1 MKKLHTKKRRINS
14 KKGISMVLAMA
25 LVAVLFLSTTT
36 FLSIAMLQQKETGTT
51 MNSRQAYVSAKSA
64 LDIAKELL
72 NDGKLSLPDSG
83 SLYYVFYYVEG
94 DPEVHV
100 EKFNSSEAALN
111 WINDPANASYTIIG
125 NAYIKITKNSDGSYT
140 MTAVGKE
147 NKYDY
152 SVDGNTGDLSTKFDV
167 KYNLAEKEETANLTM
182 KQKSITTP
190 TGNKFL
196 MLGDQ
201 ASFSLLRSVRQ
212 TVNDGGTTFRTLQNS
227 FLDKD
232 KKTIIYE
239 PKTEAGSTPLTTCF
253 PLVFDKAVKC
263 ISNGDSRLKFTAYDN
278 GIYFLGNYNGTELN
292 NDYKSEDDE
301 FNNPGDISLYTN
313 SNTYGTALEC
323 KYLVIGGNM
332 VCRPASGASG
342 ITLKYSGSS
351 YDTDKGVVIYFTKD
365 CKLMTYRKDEHG
377 NECNTSLDYQK
388 GYYYINLG
396 KNNTPVDLF
405 STKATSITTDSE
417 EYKRVSSIDMYS
429 SMVETDG
436 ELKGKLKDIHSAYE
450 GACEND
456 KAKVDILHSNGTFNA
471 DPNLSSFSNT
481 PRTENTINKGWKDY
495 YIYCAPSEMPTANGY
510 YDMYSGKEFN
520 YLWYNIKPM
529 VFDRTVDMS
538 IRSSNIT
545 LSIGPDEKETVYY
558 NKNGNPHSFN
568 QSNLPTNVATDS
580 DTVTFTARDSGKTA
594 QANGNQYVGEDS
606 NKIIQ
611 KDRSAHFRVKPYW
624 GEKSFTLKVVNDFI
638 VEMSDGKTYTI
649 KADDY
654 TDIPEYIEKNTDNNP
669 KDGLDLFSDTA
680 KKYFESHSTSRV
692 DSNSSSIKWV
702 EDNAINTSV
711 DSSNLD
717 QSSSVVNFKAT
728 GGGTL
733 KEDGTYKGRAIYCDF
748 GNGSSGKD
756 AIVTYGNNATLKAD
770 VVSIGA
776 DLLERKDGKGLK
788 INTYSAHNE
797 STCVVDGNPIDG
809 SMLQITRKTT
819 LKFNDTD
826 ADSITLSPGY
836 YFFPGITSDFDILSK
851 AFWEKWNSNPYYKA
865 EKLGDGTKT
874 YKKVFVT
881 TKMDPVD
888 FEGKYF

>member
-83 SLYYVFYYVEG
+83 SLYYVFYYIEG

-100 EKFNSSEAALN
+100 EKFNSSELALK
-111 WINDPANASYTIIG
+111 WINDPAHASYTIIG
-125 NAYIKITKNSDGSYT
+125 NAYIKITKNADGSYT

-152 SVDGNTGDLSTKFDV
+152 SGDGNIGDLSTKFDV
-167 KYNLAEKEETANLTM
+167 KYNLVEKEDTANLTM

-201 ASFSLLRSVRQ
+201 TSFSLLRSVRK
-212 TVNDGGTTFRTLQNS
+212 TLNEGDTTFRTLQSYDTDNE
-227 FLDKD
+227 
-232 KKTIIYE
+232 KKSIIYI
-239 PKTEAGSTPLTTCF
+239 PKNEAGNTPLTTCF
-253 PLVFDKAVKC
+253 PLVFDKTVKST
-263 ISNGDSRLKFTAYDN
+263 SNGDSRLKFTAYDN
-278 GIYFLGNYNGTELN
+278 GIYFLGNYTGPKITS
-292 NDYKSEDDE
+292 DYNSEAVDVS
-301 FNNPGDISLYTN
+301 FYTN
-313 SNTYGTALEC
+313 SDAYGTALEC

-332 VCRPASGASG
+332 VCRPATGESG

-351 YDTDKGVVIYFTKD
+351 YDTDKGVVIYFTKN
-365 CKLMTYRKDEHG
+365 CKLMTYNNSNQITKTVE
-377 NECNTSLDYQK
+377 YKK

-396 KNNTPVDLF
+396 DNNTAVDLF
-405 STKATSITTDSE
+405 SESTKASAKEITTNSE
-417 EYKRVSSIDMYS
+417 EYKRVNSIDMYS
-429 SMVETDG
+429 SMVDT
-436 ELKGKLKDIHSAYE
+436 KGKLKDIHSAYE
-450 GACEND
+450 GEYE
-456 KAKVDILHSNGTFNA
+456 KGKERVDILNESGTFTA
-471 DPNLSSFSNT
+471 VPNSNSYSNT
-481 PRTENTINKGWKDY
+481 VRTTFTKGWQDY
-495 YIYCAPSEMPTANGY
+495 YIYCAPSEMPTASGY

-520 YLWYNIKPM
+520 YLWYNINPM
-529 VFDRTVDMS
+529 EFNGNVDMS
-538 IRSSNIT
+538 IHSSNIT

-558 NKNGNPHSFN
+558 NNQIKNSNGNPYFPYSFN
-568 QSNLPTNVATDS
+568 QTILPTDKFATDS
-580 DTVTFTARDSGKTA
+580 NTTKFTAEG
-594 QANGNQYVGEDS
+594 S
-606 NKIIQ
+606 NIIKQ
-611 KDRSAHFRVKPYW
+611 INSSASFSVKPYW
-624 GEKSFTLKVVNDFI
+624 NEKSFTLKVVNDFI
-638 VEMSDGKTYTI
+638 VQMSDGTSYTI

-654 TDIPEYIEKNTDNNP
+654 TDIPET
-669 KDGLDLFSDTA
+669 GLNLFSNDA
-680 KKYFESHSTSRV
+680 KKYFEDHSTSRV

-717 QSSSVVNFKAT
+717 QSSSVINFKAT
-728 GGGTL
+728 CGGTL
-733 KEDGTYKGRAIYCDF
+733 KEDSTYKGRAIYCDF

-776 DLLERKDGKGLK
+776 DLLEIKDGKGLK

-819 LKFNDTD
+819 LKFNDD
-826 ADSITLSPGY
+826 NANSITLSPGY
-836 YFFPGITSDFDILSK
+836 YFFPGITGDFDILSK
-851 AFWEKWNSNPYYKA
+851 AFWEKWSSSNPYYKA
-865 EKLGDGTKT
+865 EKLGDGTKA
-874 YKKVFVT
+874 YKKVTVT

>member
-14 KKGISMVLAMA
+14 KKGISMVLAIA
-25 LVAVLFLSTTT
+25 LAAVLFLSTTT

-64 LDIAKELL
+64 LDIAEELL

-83 SLYYVFYYVEG
+83 SLYYVFYYIEG

-100 EKFNSSEAALN
+100 EKFNSSEEALK

-125 NAYIKITKNSDGSYT
+125 NAYIKITKNADGSYT

-152 SVDGNTGDLSTKFDV
+152 SGDGNTGDLSTKFDV
-167 KYNLAEKEETANLTM
+167 KYNLAEEEETANLTM
-182 KQKSITTP
+182 KQKTITTP

-201 ASFSLLRSVRQ
+201 ASFSLLSSVRKA
-212 TVNDGGTTFRTLQNS
+212 VSDGDAGFRTLQGYDTDN
-227 FLDKD
+227 D
-232 KKTIIYE
+232 KKSIIYI
-239 PKTEAGSTPLTTCF
+239 PKNEADGTPLTTCF

-263 ISNGDSRLKFTAYDN
+263 TSVSNSRLKFTAYDN
-278 GIYFLGNYNGTELN
+278 GIYFLGNYTGQNIA
-292 NDYKSEDDE
+292 NDYNSEAV
-301 FNNPGDISLYTN
+301 DISLYTN
-313 SNTYGTALEC
+313 SDTYGTALEC

-332 VCRPASGASG
+332 VCRPAGGASG

-351 YDTDKGVVIYFTKD
+351 YNTDKGVVVYFTKD
-365 CKLMTYRKDEHG
+365 CKLMTYNNSKQIT
-377 NECNTSLDYQK
+377 NTVVYPK
-388 GYYYINLG
+388 GYYYFDLG
-396 KNNTPVDLF
+396 DNNTPVDLF
-405 STKATSITTDSE
+405 SVSDVESHKITTNSE
-417 EYKRVSSIDMYS
+417 KYKRVSSIDMYS
-429 SMVETDG
+429 SLVDTTTG
-436 ELKGKLKDIHSAYE
+436 ELKDIHSAYE
-450 GACEND
+450 GECEKD
-456 KAKVDILHSNGTFNA
+456 KAKVDILYSNGTFNT
-471 DPNLSSFSNT
+471 DPQSSSFSNQK
-481 PRTENTINKGWKDY
+481 RENFNEGWNDY
-495 YIYCAPSEMPTANGY
+495 YIYCSPSEMPTAGGH
-510 YDMYSGKEFN
+510 YDMYSGKEFS

-529 VFDRTVDMS
+529 IINASADMS
-538 IRSSNIT
+538 IRSRIIT
-545 LSIGPDEKETVYY
+545 LSIGPDENETVYY
-558 NKNGNPHSFN
+558 NNKGTPHSFN
-568 QSNLPTNVATDS
+568 QTNLPTKVATDS

-594 QANGNQYVGEDS
+594 QANNNKYEGEDS

-611 KDRSAHFRVKPYW
+611 KNSSASFSVKPYW
-624 GEKSFTLKVVNDFI
+624 GETAFTLKVVNDFI
-638 VEMSDGKTYTI
+638 VQMYDGTSYTI

-654 TDIPEYIEKNTDNNP
+654 TDIPET
-669 KDGLDLFSDTA
+669 GLNLFTDTA
-680 KKYFESHSTSRV
+680 KKYFEGHSTSRV

-717 QSSSVVNFKAT
+717 QSSSVINFKAT
-728 GGGTL
+728 CGGTL
-733 KEDGTYKGRAIYCDF
+733 KDDTYKGKAIYCDF

-776 DLLERKDGKGLK
+776 DLLEIKDGKGLK
-788 INTYSAHNE
+788 INTYSAHKD

-819 LKFNDTD
+819 LKFNDD
-826 ADSITLSPGY
+826 NANSITLSPGY
-836 YFFPGITSDFDILSK
+836 YFFPGITGDFDILSK
-851 AFWEKWNSNPYYKA
+851 AFWEKWSSSNPYYKA
-865 EKLGDGTKT
+865 EKLGDGTKA
-874 YKKVFVT
+874 YKKVIVT

>member
-14 KKGISMVLAMA
+14 KKGISMVLAIA
-25 LVAVLFLSTTT
+25 LAAVLFLSTTT

-64 LDIAKELL
+64 LDIAEELL

-100 EKFNSSEAALN
+100 EKFNSSELALK
-111 WINDPANASYTIIG
+111 WINNPSHASYTIIG
-125 NAYIKITKNSDGSYT
+125 NAYIKITKNADGSYT

-152 SVDGNTGDLSTKFDV
+152 SGDGNTGDLSTKFDV
-167 KYNLAEKEETANLTM
+167 KYNLVEKEEIANLTM
-182 KQKSITTP
+182 KQKTITSP

-201 ASFSLLRSVRQ
+201 TSFSLLRSVRK
-212 TVNDGGTTFRTLQNS
+212 TLNEGDTTFRTLQSYDTDNE
-227 FLDKD
+227 
-232 KKTIIYE
+232 KKSIIYI
-239 PKTEAGSTPLTTCF
+239 PKNEAGNTPLTTCF
-253 PLVFDKAVKC
+253 PLVFDKTVKST
-263 ISNGDSRLKFTAYDN
+263 SNGDSRLKFTAYDN
-278 GIYFLGNYNGTELN
+278 GIYFLGNYTGPKITS
-292 NDYKSEDDE
+292 DYNSEAVDV
-301 FNNPGDISLYTN
+301 SYYTN
-313 SNTYGTALEC
+313 SDAYGTALEC

-332 VCRPASGASG
+332 VCRPATGESG

-351 YDTDKGVVIYFTKD
+351 YDTDKGVVIYFTKN
-365 CKLMTYRKDEHG
+365 CKLMTYNNSNQITKTVE
-377 NECNTSLDYQK
+377 YKK

-396 KNNTPVDLF
+396 DNNTAVDLF
-405 STKATSITTDSE
+405 SESTKASAKEITTNSE
-417 EYKRVSSIDMYS
+417 EYKRVNSIDMYS
-429 SMVETDG
+429 SMVDT
-436 ELKGKLKDIHSAYE
+436 KGKLKDIHSAYE
-450 GACEND
+450 GEYE
-456 KAKVDILHSNGTFNA
+456 KGKERVDILNESGTFTA
-471 DPNLSSFSNT
+471 VPNSNSYSNT
-481 PRTENTINKGWKDY
+481 VRTTFTKGWQDY
-495 YIYCAPSEMPTANGY
+495 YIYCAPSEMPTASGY

-520 YLWYNIKPM
+520 YLWYNINPM
-529 VFDRTVDMS
+529 EFNGNVDMS
-538 IRSSNIT
+538 IHSSNIT

-558 NKNGNPHSFN
+558 NNQIKNSNGNPYFPYSFN
-568 QSNLPTNVATDS
+568 QTILPTDKFATDS
-580 DTVTFTARDSGKTA
+580 NTTKFTAEG
-594 QANGNQYVGEDS
+594 S
-606 NKIIQ
+606 NKIKQ
-611 KDRSAHFRVKPYW
+611 NNSSASFSVKPYW
-624 GEKSFTLKVVNDFI
+624 NEKSFTLKVVNDFI
-638 VEMSDGKTYTI
+638 VQMSDGTSYTI

-654 TDIPEYIEKNTDNNP
+654 TDIPET
-669 KDGLDLFSDTA
+669 GLNLFSNDA
-680 KKYFESHSTSRV
+680 KKYFEDHSTSRV

-717 QSSSVVNFKAT
+717 QSSSVINFKAT
-728 GGGTL
+728 CGGTL
-733 KEDGTYKGRAIYCDF
+733 KEDSTYKGRAIYCDF

-776 DLLERKDGKGLK
+776 DLLEIKDGKGLK

-819 LKFNDTD
+819 LKFNDD
-826 ADSITLSPGY
+826 NANSITLSPGY
-836 YFFPGITSDFDILSK
+836 YFFPGITGDFDILSK
-851 AFWEKWNSNPYYKA
+851 AFWEKWSSSNPYYKA
-865 EKLGDGTKT
+865 EKLGDGTKA
-874 YKKVFVT
+874 YKKVTVT

>member
-14 KKGISMVLAMA
+14 KKGISMVLAIA
-25 LVAVLFLSTTT
+25 LAAVLFLSTTT

-83 SLYYVFYYVEG
+83 SLYYVFYYIEG

-100 EKFNSSEAALN
+100 EKFNSSELALK
-111 WINDPANASYTIIG
+111 WINNPSHASYTIIG
-125 NAYIKITKNSDGSYT
+125 NAYIKITKNTDGSYT

-152 SVDGNTGDLSTKFDV
+152 SGDGNTGDLSTKFDV
-167 KYNLAEKEETANLTM
+167 KYNLVEKEEIANLTM
-182 KQKSITTP
+182 KQKTITSP

-201 ASFSLLRSVRQ
+201 TSFSLLRSVRK
-212 TVNDGGTTFRTLQNS
+212 TLNEGDTTFRTLQSYDTDNE
-227 FLDKD
+227 
-232 KKTIIYE
+232 KKSIIYI
-239 PKTEAGSTPLTTCF
+239 PKNEAGNTPLTTCF
-253 PLVFDKAVKC
+253 PLVFDKTVKST
-263 ISNGDSRLKFTAYDN
+263 SNCDSRLKFTAYDN
-278 GIYFLGNYNGTELN
+278 GIYFLGNYTGPKITS
-292 NDYKSEDDE
+292 DYNSEAVDVS
-301 FNNPGDISLYTN
+301 FYTN
-313 SNTYGTALEC
+313 SDAYGTALEC

-332 VCRPASGASG
+332 VCRPATGESG

-351 YDTDKGVVIYFTKD
+351 YDTDKGVVIYFTKN
-365 CKLMTYRKDEHG
+365 CKLMTYNNSNQITKTVE
-377 NECNTSLDYQK
+377 YKK

-396 KNNTPVDLF
+396 DNNTAVDLF
-405 STKATSITTDSE
+405 SESTKASAKEITTNSE
-417 EYKRVSSIDMYS
+417 EYKRVNSIDMYS
-429 SMVETDG
+429 SMVDT
-436 ELKGKLKDIHSAYE
+436 KGKLKDIHSAYE
-450 GACEND
+450 GEYE
-456 KAKVDILHSNGTFNA
+456 KGKERVDILNESGTFTA
-471 DPNLSSFSNT
+471 VPNSNSYSNT
-481 PRTENTINKGWKDY
+481 VRTTFTKGWQDY
-495 YIYCAPSEMPTANGY
+495 YIYCAPSEMPTASGY

-520 YLWYNIKPM
+520 YLWYNINPM
-529 VFDRTVDMS
+529 EFNGNVDMS
-538 IRSSNIT
+538 IHSSNIT

-558 NKNGNPHSFN
+558 NNQIKNSNGNPYFPYSFN
-568 QSNLPTNVATDS
+568 QTILPTDKFATDS
-580 DTVTFTARDSGKTA
+580 NTTKFTAEG
-594 QANGNQYVGEDS
+594 S
-606 NKIIQ
+606 NKIKQ
-611 KDRSAHFRVKPYW
+611 NNSSASFSVKPYW
-624 GEKSFTLKVVNDFI
+624 NEKSFTLKVVNDFI
-638 VEMSDGKTYTI
+638 VQMSDGTSYTI

-654 TDIPEYIEKNTDNNP
+654 TDIPET
-669 KDGLDLFSDTA
+669 GLNLFSNDA
-680 KKYFESHSTSRV
+680 KKYFEDHSTSRV

-717 QSSSVVNFKAT
+717 QSSSVINFKAT
-728 GGGTL
+728 CGGTL
-733 KEDGTYKGRAIYCDF
+733 KEDSTYKGRAIYCDF

-776 DLLERKDGKGLK
+776 DLLEIKDGKGLK

-819 LKFNDTD
+819 LKFNDD
-826 ADSITLSPGY
+826 NANSITLSPGY
-836 YFFPGITSDFDILSK
+836 YFFPGITGDFDILSK
-851 AFWEKWNSNPYYKA
+851 AFWEKWSSSNPYYKA
-865 EKLGDGTKT
+865 EKLGDGTKA
-874 YKKVFVT
+874 YKKVTVT

>member
-14 KKGISMVLAMA
+14 KKGISMVLAIA

-83 SLYYVFYYVEG
+83 SLYYVFYYIEG
-94 DPEVHV
+94 DSEVQV
-100 EKFNSSEAALN
+100 KQFSSSELALK

-125 NAYIKITKNSDGSYT
+125 NAYIKITKNADGSYT

-152 SVDGNTGDLSTKFDV
+152 SGDGNTGDLSTKFDV
-167 KYNLAEKEETANLTM
+167 KYNLVEKEETANLTM

-201 ASFSLLRSVRQ
+201 TSFSLLRSVRK
-212 TVNDGGTTFRTLQNS
+212 TVNDGDTTFRTLQDYDTDNDNKS
-227 FLDKD
+227 
-232 KKTIIYE
+232 IIYI
-239 PKTEAGSTPLTTCF
+239 PKNEAGNTPLTTCF
-253 PLVFDKAVKC
+253 PLVFDKTVKSTSV
-263 ISNGDSRLKFTAYDN
+263 SNSRLKFTAYDN
-278 GIYFLGNYNGTELN
+278 GIYFLGNYTGPKVKS
-292 NDYKSEDDE
+292 DYNSEAVDVS
-301 FNNPGDISLYTN
+301 FYTN
-313 SNTYGTALEC
+313 SDAFGTALEC

-332 VCRPASGASG
+332 VCRPFSGESG

-365 CKLMTYRKDEHG
+365 CKLMTYNSDKQITRTVEY
-377 NECNTSLDYQK
+377 EQ
-388 GYYYINLG
+388 GYYYINLDVKTEVENG
-396 KNNTPVDLF
+396 EKIIHNIPVDLF
-405 STKATSITTDSE
+405 SQATKDKAKKITTDSE

-429 SMVETDG
+429 SMVDTN
-436 ELKGKLKDIHSAYE
+436 GKLKDIHSAYE
-450 GACEND
+450 GNWEKD
-456 KAKVDILHSNGTFNA
+456 KERVDILNDNGAFTAVPNSN
-471 DPNLSSFSNT
+471 SFSNT
-481 PRTENTINKGWKDY
+481 PRTTFNKGWKDY
-495 YIYCAPSEMPTANGY
+495 YIYCSPSEMPTASGY

-529 VFDRTVDMS
+529 EF
-538 IRSSNIT
+538 
-545 LSIGPDEKETVYY
+545 
-558 NKNGNPHSFN
+558 NKGNPHSFN
-568 QSNLPTNVATDS
+568 QTNLPTKVATDS

-594 QANGNQYVGEDS
+594 QANNNKYEGEDS

-611 KDRSAHFRVKPYW
+611 KNSSASFSVKPYW
-624 GEKSFTLKVVNDFI
+624 GETSFTLKVVNDFI
-638 VEMSDGKTYTI
+638 VKMLDGTTYTI

-654 TDIPEYIEKNTDNNP
+654 TDIP
-669 KDGLDLFSDTA
+669 KDGLNLFTDEA
-680 KKYFESHSTSRV
+680 KKYFEGHSTPRV

-702 EDNAINTSV
+702 EDNAINDSV

-717 QSSSVVNFKAT
+717 QSSSVINFKAT

-733 KEDGTYKGRAIYCDF
+733 THGTYKGKAIYCDF

-776 DLLERKDGKGLK
+776 DLLEIKDGKGLK

-797 STCVVDGNPIDG
+797 STCVVDGNNIDG

-819 LKFNDTD
+819 LKFNDD
-826 ADSITLSPGY
+826 NANSITLSPGY

-851 AFWEKWNSNPYYKA
+851 AFWENWTDSKPYYKV
-865 EKLGDGTKT
+865 EKLGDGTEA
-874 YKKVFVT
+874 YKKVTVT
-881 TKMDPVD
+881 TKIDPVD

>member
-14 KKGISMVLAMA
+14 KKGISMVLAIA
-25 LVAVLFLSTTT
+25 LAAVLFLSTTT

-83 SLYYVFYYVEG
+83 SLYYVFYYIEG

-100 EKFNSSEAALN
+100 VEFSSSELALK
-111 WINDPANASYTIIG
+111 WINNPSHASYTIIG
-125 NAYIKITKNSDGSYT
+125 NAYIKITKNTDGSYT

-152 SVDGNTGDLSTKFDV
+152 SGDGNTGDLSTKFDV
-167 KYNLAEKEETANLTM
+167 KYNLVEKEETANLTM
-182 KQKSITTP
+182 KQKTITSP

-201 ASFSLLRSVRQ
+201 TSFSLLRSVRK
-212 TVNDGGTTFRTLQNS
+212 TLNEGDTTFRTLQGYDTDN
-227 FLDKD
+227 D
-232 KKTIIYE
+232 KKSIIYI
-239 PKTEAGSTPLTTCF
+239 PKNEAGNTPLTTCF
-253 PLVFDKAVKC
+253 PLVFDKAVKST
-263 ISNGDSRLKFTAYDN
+263 SNGTSRLKFTAYDN
-278 GIYFLGNYNGTELN
+278 GIYFLGNYTGPKVKS
-292 NDYKSEDDE
+292 DYNSEAV
-301 FNNPGDISLYTN
+301 DISFYTN
-313 SNTYGTALEC
+313 SDAYGTALEC

-332 VCRPASGASG
+332 VCRPATGESG

-365 CKLMTYRKDEHG
+365 CKLMTYNNDHSKIKEV
-377 NECNTSLDYQK
+377 EYKK
-388 GYYYINLG
+388 GYYYISLG
-396 KNNTPVDLF
+396 DNNTAVDLF
-405 STKATSITTDSE
+405 SESTKASAKKIDTDSK

-429 SMVETDG
+429 SMVDT
-436 ELKGKLKDIHSAYE
+436 KGKLKDIHSAYE
-450 GACEND
+450 GEYEKD
-456 KAKVDILHSNGTFNA
+456 KERVDILNENGTFTA
-471 DPNLSSFSNT
+471 VPNSSSYSNT
-481 PRTENTINKGWKDY
+481 PRTEFTKGWKDY
-495 YIYCAPSEMPTANGY
+495 YIYCAPSEMPTASGY

-529 VFDRTVDMS
+529 EFNGNIDMS
-538 IRSSNIT
+538 IHSSNIT

-558 NKNGNPHSFN
+558 NNKIKNSNGNPYFPYSFN
-568 QSNLPTNVATDS
+568 QTILPTSDFATDS
-580 DTVTFTARDSGKTA
+580 NTQKFTAEG
-594 QANGNQYVGEDS
+594 S
-606 NKIIQ
+606 NIIKQ
-611 KDRSAHFRVKPYW
+611 INSSASFSVKPYW
-624 GEKSFTLKVVNDFI
+624 NEKSFTLKVVNDFI
-638 VEMSDGKTYTI
+638 VEMSDGTSYTI

-654 TDIPEYIEKNTDNNP
+654 TDIPET
-669 KDGLDLFSDTA
+669 GLNLFSNDA
-680 KKYFESHSTSRV
+680 KKYFEDHSTSRV

-702 EDNAINTSV
+702 DNNTINTSV

-733 KEDGTYKGRAIYCDF
+733 KEDSTYKGRAIYCDF

-788 INTYSAHNE
+788 INTYSAHKE
-797 STCVVDGNPIDG
+797 STCAVDGNPIDG

-819 LKFNDTD
+819 LKFNDD
-826 ADSITLSPGY
+826 NANSITLSPGY
-836 YFFPGITSDFDILSK
+836 YFFPGITGDFDILSK
-851 AFWEKWNSNPYYKA
+851 AFWEKWSSSNPYYKA
-865 EKLGDGTKT
+865 EKLGDGTKA
-874 YKKVFVT
+874 YKKVIVT

>member
-14 KKGISMVLAMA
+14 KKGISMVLAIA
-25 LVAVLFLSTTT
+25 LAAVLFLSTTT

-100 EKFNSSEAALN
+100 EKFNSSELALK
-111 WINDPANASYTIIG
+111 WINNPSHASYTIIG
-125 NAYIKITKNSDGSYT
+125 NAYIKITKNTDGSYT

-152 SVDGNTGDLSTKFDV
+152 SGDGNTGDLSTKFDV
-167 KYNLAEKEETANLTM
+167 KYNLVEKEEIANLTM
-182 KQKSITTP
+182 KQKTITSP

-201 ASFSLLRSVRQ
+201 TSFSLLRSVRK
-212 TVNDGGTTFRTLQNS
+212 TLNEGDTTFRTLQSYDTDNE
-227 FLDKD
+227 
-232 KKTIIYE
+232 KKSIIYI
-239 PKTEAGSTPLTTCF
+239 PKNEAGNTPLTTCF
-253 PLVFDKAVKC
+253 PLVFDKTVKST
-263 ISNGDSRLKFTAYDN
+263 SNGDSRLKFTAYDN
-278 GIYFLGNYNGTELN
+278 GIYFLGNYTGPKITS
-292 NDYKSEDDE
+292 DYNSEAVDVS
-301 FNNPGDISLYTN
+301 FYTN
-313 SNTYGTALEC
+313 SDAYGTALEC

-332 VCRPASGASG
+332 VCRPATGESG

-351 YDTDKGVVIYFTKD
+351 YNTDKGVVIYFTKN
-365 CKLMTYRKDEHG
+365 CKLMTYNNSNQITKTVE
-377 NECNTSLDYQK
+377 YKK

-396 KNNTPVDLF
+396 DNNTAVDLF
-405 STKATSITTDSE
+405 SESTKASAKEITTNSE
-417 EYKRVSSIDMYS
+417 EYKRVNSIDMYS
-429 SMVETDG
+429 SMVDT
-436 ELKGKLKDIHSAYE
+436 KGKLKDIHSAYE
-450 GACEND
+450 GEYE
-456 KAKVDILHSNGTFNA
+456 KGKERVDILNESGTFTA
-471 DPNLSSFSNT
+471 VPNSNSYSNT
-481 PRTENTINKGWKDY
+481 VRTEFTKGWKDY
-495 YIYCAPSEMPTANGY
+495 YIYCAPSEMPTASGY

-520 YLWYNIKPM
+520 YLWYNINPM
-529 VFDRTVDMS
+529 EFNGNVDMS
-538 IRSSNIT
+538 IHSSNIT
-545 LSIGPDEKETVYY
+545 LSIGPDENETVYY
-558 NKNGNPHSFN
+558 NNQIKNSNGNPYFPYSFN
-568 QSNLPTNVATDS
+568 QTILPTDKFATDS
-580 DTVTFTARDSGKTA
+580 NTQKFTSEG
-594 QANGNQYVGEDS
+594 S
-606 NKIIQ
+606 NKITQ
-611 KDRSAHFRVKPYW
+611 KNSSASFSVKPYW
-624 GEKSFTLKVVNDFI
+624 NEKSFTLKVVNDFI
-638 VEMSDGKTYTI
+638 VEMSDGTTYTI

-654 TDIPEYIEKNTDNNP
+654 TDIPETGLNLFTDE
-669 KDGLDLFSDTA
+669 A

-692 DSNSSSIKWV
+692 DSNSSSIEWV
-702 EDNAINTSV
+702 KNNTINTSV

-717 QSSSVVNFKAT
+717 QSSSVINFKAT

-733 KEDGTYKGRAIYCDF
+733 KEDSTYKGRAIYCDF

-819 LKFNDTD
+819 LKFNDD
-826 ADSITLSPGY
+826 NANSITLSPGY
-836 YFFPGITSDFDILSK
+836 YFFPGITGDFDILSK
-851 AFWEKWNSNPYYKA
+851 AFWEKWSSSNPYYKA
-865 EKLGDGTKT
+865 EKLGDGTKA
-874 YKKVFVT
+874 YKKVTVT

>member
-14 KKGISMVLAMA
+14 KKGISMVLAIA
-25 LVAVLFLSTTT
+25 LAAVLFLSTTT

-83 SLYYVFYYVEG
+83 SLYYVFYYIEG
-94 DPEVHV
+94 DSEVQV
-100 EKFNSSEAALN
+100 KQFSSSELALK

-125 NAYIKITKNSDGSYT
+125 NAYIKITKNADGSYT

-152 SVDGNTGDLSTKFDV
+152 SGDGNTGDLSTKFDV
-167 KYNLAEKEETANLTM
+167 KYNLVEKEETANLTM

-201 ASFSLLRSVRQ
+201 TSFSLLRSVRK
-212 TVNDGGTTFRTLQNS
+212 TVNDGDTTFRTLQDYDTDNDNKS
-227 FLDKD
+227 
-232 KKTIIYE
+232 IIYI
-239 PKTEAGSTPLTTCF
+239 PKNEAGNTPLTTCF
-253 PLVFDKAVKC
+253 PLVFDKTVKSTSV
-263 ISNGDSRLKFTAYDN
+263 SNSRLKFTAYDN
-278 GIYFLGNYNGTELN
+278 GIYFLGNYTGPKVKS
-292 NDYKSEDDE
+292 DYNSEAVDVS
-301 FNNPGDISLYTN
+301 FYTN
-313 SNTYGTALEC
+313 SDAFGTALEC

-332 VCRPASGASG
+332 VCRPFSGESG

-365 CKLMTYRKDEHG
+365 CKLMTYNSDKQITRTVEY
-377 NECNTSLDYQK
+377 EQ
-388 GYYYINLG
+388 GYYYINLDVKTEVENG
-396 KNNTPVDLF
+396 EKIIHNIPVDLF
-405 STKATSITTDSE
+405 SQATKDKAKKITTDSE

-429 SMVETDG
+429 SMVDTN
-436 ELKGKLKDIHSAYE
+436 GKLKDIHSAYE
-450 GACEND
+450 GNWEKD
-456 KAKVDILHSNGTFNA
+456 KERVDILNDNGAFTAVPNSN
-471 DPNLSSFSNT
+471 SFSNT
-481 PRTENTINKGWKDY
+481 PRTTFNKGWKDY
-495 YIYCAPSEMPTANGY
+495 YIYCSPSEMPTASGY

-529 VFDRTVDMS
+529 EFNGNVDMS
-538 IRSSNIT
+538 IHSSNIT
-545 LSIGPDEKETVYY
+545 LSIGPDENETVYY
-558 NKNGNPHSFN
+558 NNKGNPHSFN
-568 QSNLPTNVATDS
+568 QTNLPTKVATDS

-594 QANGNQYVGEDS
+594 QANNNKYEGEDS

-611 KDRSAHFRVKPYW
+611 KNSSASFSVKPYW
-624 GEKSFTLKVVNDFI
+624 GETSFTLKVVNDFI
-638 VEMSDGKTYTI
+638 VKMLDGTTYTI

-654 TDIPEYIEKNTDNNP
+654 TDIP
-669 KDGLDLFSDTA
+669 KDGLNLFTDEA
-680 KKYFESHSTSRV
+680 KKYFEGHSTPRV

-702 EDNAINTSV
+702 EDNAINDSV

-717 QSSSVVNFKAT
+717 QSSSVINFKAT

-733 KEDGTYKGRAIYCDF
+733 THGTYKGKAIYCDF

-776 DLLERKDGKGLK
+776 DLLEIKDGKGLK

-797 STCVVDGNPIDG
+797 STCVVDGNNIDG

-819 LKFNDTD
+819 LKFNDD
-826 ADSITLSPGY
+826 NANSITLSPGY

-851 AFWEKWNSNPYYKA
+851 AFWENWTDSKPYYKV
-865 EKLGDGTKT
+865 EKLGDGTEA
-874 YKKVFVT
+874 YKKVTVT
-881 TKMDPVD
+881 TKIDPVD

>member
-14 KKGISMVLAMA
+14 KKGISMVLAIA
-25 LVAVLFLSTTT
+25 LAAVLFLSTTT

-64 LDIAKELL
+64 LDIAEELL

-100 EKFNSSEAALN
+100 EKFNSSELALK
-111 WINDPANASYTIIG
+111 WINNPSHASYTIIG
-125 NAYIKITKNSDGSYT
+125 NAYIKITKNADGSYT

-152 SVDGNTGDLSTKFDV
+152 SGDGNTGDLSTKFDV
-167 KYNLAEKEETANLTM
+167 KYNLVEKEEIANLTM
-182 KQKSITTP
+182 KQKTITSP

-201 ASFSLLRSVRQ
+201 TSFSLLRSVRK
-212 TVNDGGTTFRTLQNS
+212 TLNEGDTTFRTLQSYDTDNE
-227 FLDKD
+227 
-232 KKTIIYE
+232 KKSIIYI
-239 PKTEAGSTPLTTCF
+239 PKNEAGNTPLTTCF
-253 PLVFDKAVKC
+253 PLVFDKTVKST
-263 ISNGDSRLKFTAYDN
+263 SNSDSRLKFTAYDN
-278 GIYFLGNYNGTELN
+278 GIYFLGNYTGPKITS
-292 NDYKSEDDE
+292 DYNSEAVDVS
-301 FNNPGDISLYTN
+301 FYTN
-313 SNTYGTALEC
+313 SDAYGTALEC

-332 VCRPASGASG
+332 VCRPATGESG

-351 YDTDKGVVIYFTKD
+351 YDTDKGVVIYFTKN
-365 CKLMTYRKDEHG
+365 CKLMTYNNSNQITKTVE
-377 NECNTSLDYQK
+377 YKK

-396 KNNTPVDLF
+396 DNNTAVDLF
-405 STKATSITTDSE
+405 SESTKASAKEITTNSE
-417 EYKRVSSIDMYS
+417 EYKRVNSIDMYS
-429 SMVETDG
+429 SMVDT
-436 ELKGKLKDIHSAYE
+436 KGKLKDIHSAYE
-450 GACEND
+450 GEYE
-456 KAKVDILHSNGTFNA
+456 KGKERVDILNESGTFTA
-471 DPNLSSFSNT
+471 VPNSNSYSNT
-481 PRTENTINKGWKDY
+481 VRTTFTKGWQDY
-495 YIYCAPSEMPTANGY
+495 YIYCAPSEMPTASGY

-520 YLWYNIKPM
+520 YLWYNINPM
-529 VFDRTVDMS
+529 EFNGNVDMS
-538 IRSSNIT
+538 IHSSNIT

-558 NKNGNPHSFN
+558 NNQIKNSNGNPYFPYSFN
-568 QSNLPTNVATDS
+568 QTILPTDKFATDS
-580 DTVTFTARDSGKTA
+580 NTTKFTAEG
-594 QANGNQYVGEDS
+594 S
-606 NKIIQ
+606 NKIKQ
-611 KDRSAHFRVKPYW
+611 NNSSASFSVKPYW
-624 GEKSFTLKVVNDFI
+624 NEKSFTLKVVNDFI
-638 VEMSDGKTYTI
+638 VQMSDGTSYTI

-654 TDIPEYIEKNTDNNP
+654 TDIPET
-669 KDGLDLFSDTA
+669 GLNLFSNDA
-680 KKYFESHSTSRV
+680 KKYFEDHSTSRV

-717 QSSSVVNFKAT
+717 QSSSVINFKAT
-728 GGGTL
+728 CGGTL
-733 KEDGTYKGRAIYCDF
+733 KEDSTYKGRAIYCDF

-776 DLLERKDGKGLK
+776 DLLEIKDGKGLK

-819 LKFNDTD
+819 LKFNDD
-826 ADSITLSPGY
+826 NANSITLSPGY
-836 YFFPGITSDFDILSK
+836 YFFPGITGDFDILSK
-851 AFWEKWNSNPYYKA
+851 AFWEKWSSSNPYYKA
-865 EKLGDGTKT
+865 EKLGDGTKA
-874 YKKVFVT
+874 YKKVTVT

>member
-1 MKKLHTKKRRINS
+1 MKKFTTKKRKINS
-14 KKGISMVLAMA
+14 KKGFSMVLAIA

-64 LDIAKELL
+64 LDIAEELL

-100 EKFNSSEAALN
+100 EKFNSSELALK
-111 WINDPANASYTIIG
+111 WINNPSHASYTIIG
-125 NAYIKITKNSDGSYT
+125 NAYIKITKNADGSYT

-152 SVDGNTGDLSTKFDV
+152 SGDGNTGDLSTKFDV
-167 KYNLAEKEETANLTM
+167 KYNLVEKEEIANLTM
-182 KQKSITTP
+182 KQKTITSP

-201 ASFSLLRSVRQ
+201 TSFSLLRSVRK
-212 TVNDGGTTFRTLQNS
+212 TLNEGDTTFRTLQSYDTDNE
-227 FLDKD
+227 
-232 KKTIIYE
+232 KKSIIYI
-239 PKTEAGSTPLTTCF
+239 PKNEAGNTPLTTCF
-253 PLVFDKAVKC
+253 PLVFDKTVKST
-263 ISNGDSRLKFTAYDN
+263 SNGDSRLKFTAYDN
-278 GIYFLGNYNGTELN
+278 GIYFLGNYTGPKITS
-292 NDYKSEDDE
+292 DYNSEAVDVS
-301 FNNPGDISLYTN
+301 FYTN
-313 SNTYGTALEC
+313 SDAYGTALEC

-332 VCRPASGASG
+332 VCRPATGESG

-351 YDTDKGVVIYFTKD
+351 YDTDKGVVIYFTKN
-365 CKLMTYRKDEHG
+365 CKLMTYNNSNQITKTVE
-377 NECNTSLDYQK
+377 YKK

-396 KNNTPVDLF
+396 DNNTAVDLF
-405 STKATSITTDSE
+405 SESTKASAKEITTNSE
-417 EYKRVSSIDMYS
+417 EYKRVNSIDMYS
-429 SMVETDG
+429 SMVDT
-436 ELKGKLKDIHSAYE
+436 KGKLKDIHSAYE
-450 GACEND
+450 GEYE
-456 KAKVDILHSNGTFNA
+456 KGKERVDILNESGTFTA
-471 DPNLSSFSNT
+471 VPNSNSYSNT
-481 PRTENTINKGWKDY
+481 VRTTFTKGWQDY
-495 YIYCAPSEMPTANGY
+495 YIYCAPSEMPTASGY

-520 YLWYNIKPM
+520 YLWYNINPM
-529 VFDRTVDMS
+529 EFNGNVDMS
-538 IRSSNIT
+538 IHSSNIT

-558 NKNGNPHSFN
+558 NNKIKNSNGNTYFPYSFN
-568 QSNLPTNVATDS
+568 QTILPTSDFATDS
-580 DTVTFTARDSGKTA
+580 NTQKFTAEG
-594 QANGNQYVGEDS
+594 S
-606 NKIIQ
+606 NIIKQ
-611 KDRSAHFRVKPYW
+611 INSSASFSVKPYW
-624 GEKSFTLKVVNDFI
+624 NEKSFTLKVVNDFI
-638 VEMSDGKTYTI
+638 VEMSDGTSYTV

-654 TDIPEYIEKNTDNNP
+654 TDIPET
-669 KDGLDLFSDTA
+669 GLNLFSNDA
-680 KKYFESHSTSRV
+680 KKYFEDHSTSRV

-702 EDNAINTSV
+702 KDNAINTSV

-717 QSSSVVNFKAT
+717 QSSSVINFKAT
-728 GGGTL
+728 CGGTL
-733 KEDGTYKGRAIYCDF
+733 KDDTYKGKAIYCDF

-819 LKFNDTD
+819 LKFNDD
-826 ADSITLSPGY
+826 NANSITLSPGY
-836 YFFPGITSDFDILSK
+836 YFFPGITGDFDILSK
-851 AFWEKWNSNPYYKA
+851 AFWENWTDSKPYYKA
-865 EKLGDGTKT
+865 EKLGDGTKA
-874 YKKVFVT
+874 YKKVTVT

>member
-152 SVDGNTGDLSTKFDV
+152 SGDGNTGDLSTKFDV

-182 KQKSITTP
+182 KQKTITSP

-429 SMVETDG
+429 SLVDTN
-436 ELKGKLKDIHSAYE
+436 GKLKDIHSAYE
-450 GACEND
+450 GVCEKD
-456 KAKVDILHSNGTFNA
+456 KAKVDILNDNGAFTVTANS
-471 DPNLSSFSNT
+471 SSFSNQ
-481 PRTENTINKGWKDY
+481 PRPASNINEGWKDY
-495 YIYCAPSEMPTANGY
+495 YIYCSPSEMPTAGGY

-529 VFDRTVDMS
+529 KINASAKMS
-538 IRSSNIT
+538 IRSRIIT

-558 NKNGNPHSFN
+558 NNKGNPHSFN
-568 QSNLPTNVATDS
+568 QTNLPTDVATDS
-580 DTVTFTARDSGKTA
+580 DTVTFTARDSGKTIY
-594 QANGNQYVGEDS
+594 ANGNTYEGEDS

-611 KDRSAHFRVKPYW
+611 DNKDASFSVKPYW
-624 GEKSFTLKVVNDFI
+624 NEDSFTLKVVNDFI
-638 VEMSDGKTYTI
+638 VQMYDGTTYTI

-654 TDIPEYIEKNTDNNP
+654 TDIPEKGLNLFTDE
-669 KDGLDLFSDTA
+669 A
-680 KKYFESHSTSRV
+680 KKYFESHSTPRV

-702 EDNAINTSV
+702 KDNNTINDSV
-711 DSSNLD
+711 NSSNLD
-717 QSSSVVNFKAT
+717 QSSSVINFKAT

-733 KEDGTYKGRAIYCDF
+733 THGTYKGKAIYCDF
-748 GNGSSGKD
+748 GNGSSGED
-756 AIVTYGNNATLKAD
+756 AIVTYGNDATLKAD

-776 DLLERKDGKGLK
+776 DLLEIKDGKGLK

-797 STCVVDGNPIDG
+797 STCVVDGINIDG

-819 LKFNDTD
+819 LKFNDD
-826 ADSITLSPGY
+826 NANSITLSPGY
-836 YFFPGITSDFDILSK
+836 YFFPGITTDFDILSK
-851 AFWEKWNSNPYYKA
+851 DFWEKWNSNPYYKV
-865 EKLGDGTKT
+865 EKLGDGTET

-881 TKMDPVD
+881 TKIDPVD

>member
-14 KKGISMVLAMA
+14 KKGISMVLAIA
-25 LVAVLFLSTTT
+25 LAAVLFLSTTT

-64 LDIAKELL
+64 LDIAEELL

-100 EKFNSSEAALN
+100 EKFNSSELALN
-111 WINDPANASYTIIG
+111 WINDPAHASYTIIG
-125 NAYIKITKNSDGSYT
+125 NAYIKITKNADGSYT

-152 SVDGNTGDLSTKFDV
+152 SGDGNTGDLSTKFDV
-167 KYNLAEKEETANLTM
+167 KYNLVEKEEIANLTM
-182 KQKSITTP
+182 KQKTITSP

-201 ASFSLLRSVRQ
+201 TSFSLLRSVRK
-212 TVNDGGTTFRTLQNS
+212 TLNEGDTTFRTLQSYDTDNE
-227 FLDKD
+227 
-232 KKTIIYE
+232 KKSIIYI
-239 PKTEAGSTPLTTCF
+239 PKNEAGNTPLTTCF
-253 PLVFDKAVKC
+253 PLVFDKTVKST
-263 ISNGDSRLKFTAYDN
+263 SNGDSRLKFTAYDN
-278 GIYFLGNYNGTELN
+278 GIYFLGNYTGPKITS
-292 NDYKSEDDE
+292 DYNSEAVDVS
-301 FNNPGDISLYTN
+301 FYTN
-313 SNTYGTALEC
+313 SDAYGTALEC

-332 VCRPASGASG
+332 VCRPATGESG

-351 YDTDKGVVIYFTKD
+351 YDTDKGVVIYFTKN
-365 CKLMTYRKDEHG
+365 CKLMTYNNSNQITKTVE
-377 NECNTSLDYQK
+377 YKK

-396 KNNTPVDLF
+396 DNNTAVDLF
-405 STKATSITTDSE
+405 SESTKASAKEITTNSE
-417 EYKRVSSIDMYS
+417 EYKRVNSIDMYS
-429 SMVETDG
+429 SMVDT
-436 ELKGKLKDIHSAYE
+436 KGKLKDIHSAYE
-450 GACEND
+450 GEYE
-456 KAKVDILHSNGTFNA
+456 KGKERVDILNESGTFTA
-471 DPNLSSFSNT
+471 VPNSNSYSNT
-481 PRTENTINKGWKDY
+481 VRTTFTKGWQDY
-495 YIYCAPSEMPTANGY
+495 YIYCAPSEMPTASGY

-520 YLWYNIKPM
+520 YLWYNINPM
-529 VFDRTVDMS
+529 EFNGNVDMS
-538 IRSSNIT
+538 IHSSNIT

-558 NKNGNPHSFN
+558 NNQIKNSNGNPYFPYSFN
-568 QSNLPTNVATDS
+568 QTILPTDKFATDS
-580 DTVTFTARDSGKTA
+580 NTTKFTAEG
-594 QANGNQYVGEDS
+594 S
-606 NKIIQ
+606 NKIKQ
-611 KDRSAHFRVKPYW
+611 NNSSASFSVKPYW
-624 GEKSFTLKVVNDFI
+624 NEKSFTLKVVNDFI
-638 VEMSDGKTYTI
+638 VQMSDGTSYTI

-654 TDIPEYIEKNTDNNP
+654 TDIPET
-669 KDGLDLFSDTA
+669 GLNLFSNDA
-680 KKYFESHSTSRV
+680 KKYFEDHSTSRV

-717 QSSSVVNFKAT
+717 QSSSVINFKAT
-728 GGGTL
+728 CGGTL
-733 KEDGTYKGRAIYCDF
+733 KEDSTYKGRAIYCDF

-776 DLLERKDGKGLK
+776 DLLEIKDGKGLK

-819 LKFNDTD
+819 LKFNDD
-826 ADSITLSPGY
+826 NANSITLSPGY
-836 YFFPGITSDFDILSK
+836 YFFPGITGDFDILSK
-851 AFWEKWNSNPYYKA
+851 AFWEKWSSSNPYYKA
-865 EKLGDGTKT
+865 EKLGDGTKA
-874 YKKVFVT
+874 YKKVTVT

>member
-83 SLYYVFYYVEG
+83 SLYYVFYYIEG

-100 EKFNSSEAALN
+100 EKFNSSELALK
-111 WINDPANASYTIIG
+111 WINDPAHASYTIIG
-125 NAYIKITKNSDGSYT
+125 NAYIKITKNADGSYT

-152 SVDGNTGDLSTKFDV
+152 SGDGNIGDLSTKFDV
-167 KYNLAEKEETANLTM
+167 KYNLVEKEDTANLTM

-201 ASFSLLRSVRQ
+201 TSFSLLRSVRK
-212 TVNDGGTTFRTLQNS
+212 TLNEGDTTFRTLQSYDTDNE
-227 FLDKD
+227 
-232 KKTIIYE
+232 KKSIIYI
-239 PKTEAGSTPLTTCF
+239 PKNEAGNTPLTTCF
-253 PLVFDKAVKC
+253 PLVFDKTVKST
-263 ISNGDSRLKFTAYDN
+263 SNGDSRLKFTAYDN
-278 GIYFLGNYNGTELN
+278 GIYFLGNYTGPKITS
-292 NDYKSEDDE
+292 DYNSEAVDVS
-301 FNNPGDISLYTN
+301 FYTN
-313 SNTYGTALEC
+313 SDAYGTALEC

-332 VCRPASGASG
+332 VCRPATGESG

-351 YDTDKGVVIYFTKD
+351 YDTDKGVVIYFTKN
-365 CKLMTYRKDEHG
+365 CKLMTYNNSNQITKTVE
-377 NECNTSLDYQK
+377 YKK

-396 KNNTPVDLF
+396 DNNTAVDLF
-405 STKATSITTDSE
+405 SESTKASAKEITTNSE
-417 EYKRVSSIDMYS
+417 EYKRVNSIDMYS
-429 SMVETDG
+429 SMVDT
-436 ELKGKLKDIHSAYE
+436 KGKLKDIHSAYE
-450 GACEND
+450 GEYE
-456 KAKVDILHSNGTFNA
+456 KGKERVDILNESGTFTA
-471 DPNLSSFSNT
+471 VPNSNSYSNT
-481 PRTENTINKGWKDY
+481 VRTTFTKGWQDY
-495 YIYCAPSEMPTANGY
+495 YIYCAPSEMPTASGY

-520 YLWYNIKPM
+520 YLWYNINPM
-529 VFDRTVDMS
+529 EFNGNVDMS
-538 IRSSNIT
+538 IHSSNIT

-558 NKNGNPHSFN
+558 NNQIKNSNGNPYFPYSFN
-568 QSNLPTNVATDS
+568 QTILPTDKFATDS
-580 DTVTFTARDSGKTA
+580 NTTKFTAEG
-594 QANGNQYVGEDS
+594 S
-606 NKIIQ
+606 NKIKQ
-611 KDRSAHFRVKPYW
+611 NNSSASFSVKPYW
-624 GEKSFTLKVVNDFI
+624 NEKSFTLKVVNDFI
-638 VEMSDGKTYTI
+638 VQMSDGTSYTI

-654 TDIPEYIEKNTDNNP
+654 TDIPET
-669 KDGLDLFSDTA
+669 GLNLFSNDA
-680 KKYFESHSTSRV
+680 KKYFEDHSTSRV

-717 QSSSVVNFKAT
+717 QSSSVINFKAT
-728 GGGTL
+728 CGGTL
-733 KEDGTYKGRAIYCDF
+733 KEDSTYKGRAIYCDF

-776 DLLERKDGKGLK
+776 DLLEIKDGKGLK

-819 LKFNDTD
+819 LKFNDD
-826 ADSITLSPGY
+826 NANSITLSPGY
-836 YFFPGITSDFDILSK
+836 YFFPGITGDFDILSK
-851 AFWEKWNSNPYYKA
+851 AFWEKWSSSNPYYKA
-865 EKLGDGTKT
+865 EKLGDGTKA
-874 YKKVFVT
+874 YKKVTVT

>member
-64 LDIAKELL
+64 LDIAEELL
-72 NDGKLSLPDSG
+72 NDGKLALPDSG
-83 SLYYVFYYVEG
+83 SLYYVFYYIEG

-100 EKFNSSEAALN
+100 QKFSSSEEALK
-111 WINDPANASYTIIG
+111 WINDPSNASYTIIG
-125 NAYIKITKNSDGSYT
+125 NAYIKITKNANGSYT

-147 NKYDY
+147 KKYDY
-152 SVDGNTGDLSTKFDV
+152 SGDGNTGDLSTKFDV
-167 KYNLAEKEETANLTM
+167 KYNLVEKEETANLTM
-182 KQKSITTP
+182 KQKTITSP

-201 ASFSLLRSVRQ
+201 ASFSLLSSVRK
-212 TVNDGGTTFRTLQNS
+212 TVHDGDIQFRTLQGYDTDNDNKS
-227 FLDKD
+227 
-232 KKTIIYE
+232 IIYI
-239 PKTEAGSTPLTTCF
+239 PKNQASDTPLTTCF
-253 PLVFDKAVKC
+253 PLVFDKAVKATSE
-263 ISNGDSRLKFTAYDN
+263 SNSRLKFTAYDN
-278 GIYFLGNYNGTELN
+278 GIYFLGNYTGQKVA
-292 NDYKSEDDE
+292 NDYNSEAV
-301 FNNPGDISLYTN
+301 DISLYTN
-313 SNTYGTALEC
+313 SDTFGTALEC

-332 VCRPASGASG
+332 VCRPVNGVSG

-351 YDTDKGVVIYFTKD
+351 YNTDKGVVVYFTKD
-365 CKLMTYRKDEHG
+365 CKLMTYNSDKQITKTVE
-377 NECNTSLDYQK
+377 YKK
-388 GYYYINLG
+388 GYYYFGLG
-396 KNNTPVDLF
+396 DNNTPVDLF
-405 STKATSITTDSE
+405 SVNQDDVKNHKINTNSA

-429 SMVETDG
+429 SLVDTN
-436 ELKGKLKDIHSAYE
+436 GKLKDIHSAYE
-450 GACEND
+450 GECEKD
-456 KAKVDILHSNGTFNA
+456 KAKVDILYSNGTFNT
-471 DPNLSSFSNT
+471 DQNSSSYSNSS
-481 PRTENTINKGWKDY
+481 RTESNINNGWKDY
-495 YIYCAPSEMPTANGY
+495 YIYCAPSEMPTASGY

-529 VFDRTVDMS
+529 EFNGNIDMS
-538 IRSSNIT
+538 IHSSNIT
-545 LSIGPDEKETVYY
+545 LSIGPDENETVYY
-558 NKNGNPHSFN
+558 NNKGNPHSFN
-568 QSNLPTNVATDS
+568 QTNLPTNVATDS

-594 QANGNQYVGEDS
+594 QANNNKYEGEDS

-611 KDRSAHFRVKPYW
+611 KNSSASFSVKPYW

-638 VEMSDGKTYTI
+638 VERSDSTSYTI

-654 TDIPEYIEKNTDNNP
+654 TDIPEA
-669 KDGLDLFSDTA
+669 GLDLFSDEA
-680 KKYFESHSTSRV
+680 KKYFEGHSTSRV

-702 EDNAINTSV
+702 ENNAINTSV

-717 QSSSVVNFKAT
+717 QSSSVIKFKAE

-733 KEDGTYKGRAIYCDF
+733 KEGIYKGRAIYCDF
-748 GNGSSGKD
+748 GN
-756 AIVTYGNNATLKAD
+756 VTYGNNATLKAD

-776 DLLERKDGKGLK
+776 DLLERKDGRGLK

-797 STCVVDGNPIDG
+797 STCVVDGNSKDG

-819 LKFNDTD
+819 LKFNDD
-826 ADSITLSPGY
+826 NANSITLSPGY

-851 AFWEKWNSNPYYKA
+851 AFWEKWNSSNPYYKA
-865 EKLGDGTKT
+865 EKLGDGTEA
-874 YKKVFVT
+874 YKRVIVT

>member
-14 KKGISMVLAMA
+14 KKGISMVLAIA
-25 LVAVLFLSTTT
+25 LAAVLFLSTTT

-64 LDIAKELL
+64 LDIAEELL

-100 EKFNSSEAALN
+100 EKFNSSELALK
-111 WINDPANASYTIIG
+111 WINNPSHASYTIIG
-125 NAYIKITKNSDGSYT
+125 NAYIKITKNADGSYT

-152 SVDGNTGDLSTKFDV
+152 SGDGNTGDLSTKFDV
-167 KYNLAEKEETANLTM
+167 KYNLVEKEEIANLTM
-182 KQKSITTP
+182 KQKTITSP

-201 ASFSLLRSVRQ
+201 TSFSLLRSVRK
-212 TVNDGGTTFRTLQNS
+212 TLNEGDTTFRTLQSYDTDNE
-227 FLDKD
+227 
-232 KKTIIYE
+232 KKSIIYI
-239 PKTEAGSTPLTTCF
+239 PKNEAGNTPLTTCF
-253 PLVFDKAVKC
+253 PLVFDKTVKST
-263 ISNGDSRLKFTAYDN
+263 SNGDSRLKFTAYDN
-278 GIYFLGNYNGTELN
+278 GIYFLGNYTGPKITS
-292 NDYKSEDDE
+292 DYNSEAVDVS
-301 FNNPGDISLYTN
+301 FYTN
-313 SNTYGTALEC
+313 SDAYGTALEC

-332 VCRPASGASG
+332 VCRPATGESG

-351 YDTDKGVVIYFTKD
+351 YDTDKGVVIYFTKN
-365 CKLMTYRKDEHG
+365 CKLMTYNNSNQITKTVE
-377 NECNTSLDYQK
+377 YKK

-396 KNNTPVDLF
+396 DNNTAVDLF
-405 STKATSITTDSE
+405 SESTKASAKEITTNSE
-417 EYKRVSSIDMYS
+417 EYKRVNSIDMYS
-429 SMVETDG
+429 SMVDT
-436 ELKGKLKDIHSAYE
+436 KGKLKDIHSAYE
-450 GACEND
+450 GEYE
-456 KAKVDILHSNGTFNA
+456 KGKERVDILNESGTFTA
-471 DPNLSSFSNT
+471 VPNSNSYSNT
-481 PRTENTINKGWKDY
+481 VRTTFTKGWQDY
-495 YIYCAPSEMPTANGY
+495 YIYCAPSEMPTASGY

-520 YLWYNIKPM
+520 YLWYNINPM
-529 VFDRTVDMS
+529 EFNGNVDMS
-538 IRSSNIT
+538 IHSSNIT

-558 NKNGNPHSFN
+558 NNQIKNSNGNPYFPYSFN
-568 QSNLPTNVATDS
+568 QTILPTDKFATDS
-580 DTVTFTARDSGKTA
+580 NTTKFTAEG
-594 QANGNQYVGEDS
+594 S
-606 NKIIQ
+606 NKIKQ
-611 KDRSAHFRVKPYW
+611 NNSSASFSVKPYW
-624 GEKSFTLKVVNDFI
+624 NEKSFTLKVVNDFI
-638 VEMSDGKTYTI
+638 VQMSDGTSYTI

-654 TDIPEYIEKNTDNNP
+654 TDIPET
-669 KDGLDLFSDTA
+669 GLNLFSNDA
-680 KKYFESHSTSRV
+680 KKYFEDHSTSRV

-717 QSSSVVNFKAT
+717 QSSSVINFKAT
-728 GGGTL
+728 CGGTL
-733 KEDGTYKGRAIYCDF
+733 KEDSTYKGRAIYCDF

-776 DLLERKDGKGLK
+776 DLLEIKDGKGLK

-819 LKFNDTD
+819 LKFNDD
-826 ADSITLSPGY
+826 NANSITLSPGY
-836 YFFPGITSDFDILSK
+836 YFFPGITGDFDILSK
-851 AFWEKWNSNPYYKA
+851 AFWEKWSSSNPYYKA